1 MTDTIVIQDK
11 SSVIKTVAIVI
22 VTAILCWVIFGHCGV
37 GQPKPKIA
45 DVSDSVKTIIAIKDK
60 DLRKYQDS
68 MKFKNEQIAYSNSVT
83 EEAVIMS
90 NQASDDASNMRNNLA
105 VTQKELAKYKVA
117 KDTSK
122 TLSTCDSL
130 NEQINQERKVGEMV
144 DKMNQIAIR
153 DLNDLSKRKD
163 EALAIQGRE
172 INKMKSSL
180 DLLGNTL
187 QLVPN
192 TTKEPW
198 VKGYLGA
205 EGDVGKDFGGG
216 LSVLLVFR
224 GGITAS
230 AAVKIMGGTQVYEAG
245 LHKLISF
252 KKK

>member
-11 SSVIKTVAIVI
+11 SSLIKTVAIVI

-45 DVSDSVKTIIAIKDK
+45 DVSDSVKTIIAAKDK

-90 NQASDDASNMRNNLA
+90 NQASDDASNMRDKLA
-105 VTQKELAKYKVA
+105 ATQKELAKA
-117 KDTSK
+117 KAAADTIVWLES
-122 TLSTCDSL
+122 CDSL
-130 NEQINQERKVGEMV
+130 YKLVSIERTKAQTA
-144 DKMNQIAIR
+144 DAACKIAIEGLR
-153 DLNDLSKRKD
+153 DLAKRKD

-192 TTKEPW
+192 ATKEPW

-216 LSVLLVFR
+216 PSVLLVFR

-230 AAVKIMGGTQVYEAG
+230 AAIKIMGGTQVYEAG

>member
-45 DVSDSVKTIIAIKDK
+45 DVSDSVKTIIATKDK

-83 EEAVIMS
+83 EEAVTMS
-90 NQASDDASNMRNNLA
+90 NQASDDASNMRDKLSA
-105 VTQKELAKYKVA
+105 TQKELAKYKAA
-117 KDTSK
+117 KDTVGQLSSCDELSK
-122 TLSTCDSL
+122 QVTV
-130 NEQINQERKVGEMV
+130 ERTKAQTA
-144 DKMNQIAIR
+144 DAACKTAIEGLR
-153 DLNDLSKRKD
+153 DLAKRKD
-163 EALAIQGRE
+163 EALAIQGHE

-187 QLVPN
+187 QLVPDAI
-192 TTKEPW
+192 KEPW

-216 LSVLLVFR
+216 PSVLLVFR

-230 AAVKIMGGTQVYEAG
+230 AAIKIMGGTQVYEAG